1 MQKKIQR
8 VMTMLNKTNNICAF
22 FLLWIIIFIFNSCN
36 SSKLRLPEDI
46 PTIATILNTKGYEIN
61 GYKWKPGEKIEIIA
75 IGKKTQYSSGDLASI
90 CKVKTVNLLI
100 FEKINYLKLT
110 DEEIDTCSKIQSLR
124 WDFRGSILDKDL
136 ICKLS
141 EKMNNN
147 RPSFYF
153 SNTNVND
160 HMLECISTIPLL
172 NGITFDKK
180 SEIMEAAICNLTSRA
195 NEISFFGL
203 SDVSFSRKALDC
215 IFSLPNLNRVS
226 LQNWSKVPEEKIWE
240 LVHEYE
246 DRHGRKLDAIIDD
259 PTSIDSTVWP
269 KNNN

>member
-1 MQKKIQR
+1 
-8 VMTMLNKTNNICAF
+8 MLNKTNNICAF

-90 CKVKTVNLLI
+90 CKVKTINLLI
-100 FEKINYLKLT
+100 FEKIDYLKLT
-110 DEEIDTCSKIQSLR
+110 KEEIETCSKIHSLR
-124 WDFRGSILDKDL
+124 WDFRGTKLDKNS
-136 ICKLS
+136 ICELS
-141 EKMNNN
+141 TSNTKGN

-172 NGITFDKK
+172 KGIRFNKK
-180 SEIMEAAICNLTSRA
+180 PEITEDAICNLTNIA
-195 NEISFFGL
+195 KEISTFGL
-203 SDVSFSRKALDC
+203 SNVSFSKKALKC
-215 IFSLPNLNRVS
+215 IFSLPNLKLLT
-226 LQNWSKVPEEKIWE
+226 LQNWSQVPESEIYE
-240 LVHEYE
+240 MVHEYE